1 MFIENRIRNKLMRT
15 RKTERI
21 SEKEIQGRRHK
32 LKSIW
37 SFQVKFEIKGNKK
50 LQFC

>member
-1 MFIENRIRNKLMRT
+1 MRT
-15 RKTERI
+15 RKNRKNFRE
-21 SEKEIQGRRHK
+21 EEIQGRRHK